1 MLNSNSFK
9 HLKDR
14 NIYILTGKIHS
25 GKTSFLQKMCDTLKT
40 KGSKIN
46 GLLSPAFYESK
57 THKGYNGFN
66 IKSEELFALARL
78 DGNPEWE
85 KAGQYYFIPEGLK
98 KAEESI
104 LDFQNCDLTIIDE
117 IGPLEMKE
125 KGLWKAACFLFNQ
138 PQNILIVLRESILDQ
153 FLSKTKE
160 KANIFWLKDNNLTQ
174 IMTTALAG
182 KK

>member
-1 MLNSNSFK
+1 MIHSNSSNINNK
-9 HLKDR
+9 

-25 GKTSFLQKMCDTLKT
+25 GKTSFLQKICDTLKT

-46 GLLSPAFYESK
+46 GLLSPAFYEFK
-57 THKGYNGFN
+57 DHKGYNGFN

-104 LDFQNCDLTIIDE
+104 LDFQNCDLTILDE

-153 FLSKTKE
+153 FLSKTKVE
-160 KANIFWLKDNNLTQ
+160 ASVFCIKNNNLMQ
-174 IMTTALAG
+174 IMTKELAR